1 MRKQVLSTLLAAILL
16 LTILAGCNKDP
27 VSTPVAGPVSSQE
40 DSSSS
45 SSDSSVLSQSSATPQ
60 IIGEDDGVRIIRY
73 REESDECYIHV
84 LYGAFKVKELDAMV
98 KDEVYRRIDRFEQ
111 HRLSAL
117 SETSRNDTYLT
128 MQYEQVRY
136 DPDIITLAFQSN
148 EMRLGQ
154 FIHDSFT
161 FCVNTSTG
169 ERKYLKDFVDFDAAK
184 EFLVEQSVQTVLKQ
198 VPQLE
203 EGYVRDK
210 IDANLKD
217 TSDFTVEPDTLTL
230 LFDADLFGMTQYGVT
245 IQVPVSRGEID
256 AYLKEKK
263 EAENS
268 QGQPPQ
274 EPSAQPPAEPLASTP
289 TPPAQGD
296 KVVCLTFDDGPHPT
310 NTPALLDLL
319 GQYQAKATFFV
330 VGSRAEQHGQ
340 VLSRAAAEGHAIG
353 NHTYS
358 HANLTKLSEADK
370 LAQVANAAQAIE
382 NACGVSPKL
391 IRPPYGAR
399 APGETEIAGEVVTL
413 WDVDPQDWKYKDSQR
428 VASHILS
435 HVQSGSIVLL
445 HDLHATSVEAA
456 GIVLQQLSAQGYRFI
471 TVEELWG
478 R

>member
-1 MRKQVLSTLLAAILL
+1 MRKQVFSALLAAILL
-16 LTILAGCNKDP
+16 LTILTGCNKDP

-40 DSSSS
+40 ESSASAP
-45 SSDSSVLSQSSATPQ
+45 DSSVLSQSSATPQ

-98 KDEVYRRIDRFEQ
+98 KDEVYRRIDRFQ
-111 HRLSAL
+111 KHRLSAL

-136 DPDIITLAFQSN
+136 DPDTITLAFESN
-148 EMRLGQ
+148 EMRQGQ

-161 FCVNTSTG
+161 FCVNTRTG
-169 ERKYLKDFVDFDAAK
+169 ERKYLRDFVDFDGAK
-184 EFLVEQSVQTVLKQ
+184 EFLVEQSVQGILKQ
-198 VPQLE
+198 YPQLE

-217 TSDFTVEPDTLTL
+217 TSDFTIEPDTLTL
-230 LFDADLFGMTQYGVT
+230 LFDADLFGMTRYGVT
-245 IQVPVSRGEID
+245 IQVPVSRKEID
-256 AYLKEKK
+256 AYLQEKK

-268 QGQPPQ
+268 QNQTPQ
-274 EPSAQPPAEPLASTP
+274 EPPASTP
-289 TPPAQGD
+289 APPAAGE
-296 KVVCLTFDDGPHPT
+296 KVVCLTFDDGPHPV

-330 VGSRAEQHGQ
+330 VGSRVEKHGQ
-340 VLSRAAAEGHAIG
+340 VLSRAAAEGHAVG
-353 NHTYS
+353 NHSFS
-358 HANLTKLSEADK
+358 HADLTKLSEADK
-370 LAQVANAAQAIE
+370 LAQVTSTAQAIE
-382 NACGVSPKL
+382 NACGISPKL

-399 APGETEIAGEVVTL
+399 APGETEIAGETVTL
-413 WDVDPQDWKYKDSQR
+413 WDVDPQDWKYKDPQR

-445 HDLHATSVEAA
+445 HDLYATSVEAA
-456 GIVLQQLSAQGYRFI
+456 GIVLQELSAQGYRFI

-478 R
+478 L